1 MAEAATILVIED
13 DAGLARLQQ
22 MRLERA
28 GYHVVGAATA
38 AEGLTQALC
47 PAVELIVLD
56 QRLPGGTSGLD
67 VYRQI
72 RAAGR
77 DVPAILVTAFS
88 DEQTVLQA
96 LRAGVIDFIP
106 KTADYLDY
114 LVPAIERVLKERR
127 TERQLADSRAQL
139 AGIIESALDA
149 VLTVDDAGR
158 VLVFNPAAEDIFG
171 SAAGAAH
178 GRAVRDFLPDW
189 DELLTRCVP
198 AAGAERGRQ
207 VGHLETRG
215 CRADGGEF
223 PVELSLSRR
232 PRLPFWTCIARD
244 LTERKR
250 AQEEHYRLVQEQAA
264 RVEAQRAEGRLR
276 QLVDKLQEQ
285 AHLLELAHALAHDS
299 EGRIIF
305 WNKGTAQMYGWSD
318 AEALGKNVHA
328 LLKTIFPIPRQEI
341 EQQLRRDGI
350 WEGELIHTTKDGTTL
365 VVASHWALHRD
376 ADGRPVAVLEINND
390 VTELKR
396 LQEALRESDR
406 RKDEFLATLAH
417 ELRNPLAPI
426 RNALH
431 LMRLTKNN
439 PVTVE
444 QSREMM
450 ERQVKHMVRLI
461 DDLLEVSRLSRGKIQ
476 IKKEPISVAEI
487 ITMAVEGSRPWMDDA
502 GHQLIVNAPE
512 EPITLEVDGVRIAQV
527 LLNLLNNAAK
537 YTEHG
542 GRIWLSAAV
551 ERASRRLP
559 GEVVFRVKDTGVG
572 IAPDMLSRIF
582 EMFTQVGRSTDRAQG
597 GLGIGLALVRSL
609 VQLHGGRIEAY
620 SAGPGQGSEFV
631 VRLPLPRAAAP
642 AGAAASGGALTPAA
656 TGLHILVV
664 DDNRDGAE
672 SLAMLLHEMGH
683 EVEQAYDG
691 LSGLERARREHP
703 QVLLCDIGLPG
714 ISGYEVARRL
724 RAESAYNDVLL
735 VALTGW
741 GQEDDRRRSQEA
753 GFDAHLVKP
762 VEHEALA
769 ELLAAVRA
777 TGTAT

>member
-1 MAEAATILVIED
+1 
-13 DAGLARLQQ
+13 
-22 MRLERA
+22 
-28 GYHVVGAATA
+28 
-38 AEGLTQALC
+38 
-47 PAVELIVLD
+47 
-56 QRLPGGTSGLD
+56 
-67 VYRQI
+67 
-72 RAAGR
+72 
-77 DVPAILVTAFS
+77 
-88 DEQTVLQA
+88 
-96 LRAGVIDFIP
+96 
-106 KTADYLDY
+106 
-114 LVPAIERVLKERR
+114 
-127 TERQLADSRAQL
+127 
-139 AGIIESALDA
+139 
-149 VLTVDDAGR
+149 
-158 VLVFNPAAEDIFG
+158 
-171 SAAGAAH
+171 
-178 GRAVRDFLPDW
+178 
-189 DELLTRCVP
+189 
-198 AAGAERGRQ
+198 
-207 VGHLETRG
+207 
-215 CRADGGEF
+215 
-223 PVELSLSRR
+223 
-232 PRLPFWTCIARD
+232 
-244 LTERKR
+244 
-250 AQEEHYRLVQEQAA
+250 
-264 RVEAQRAEGRLR
+264 
-276 QLVDKLQEQ
+276 
-285 AHLLELAHALAHDS
+285 
-299 EGRIIF
+299 
-305 WNKGTAQMYGWSD
+305 
-318 AEALGKNVHA
+318 
-328 LLKTIFPIPRQEI
+328 
-341 EQQLRRDGI
+341 
-350 WEGELIHTTKDGTTL
+350 
-365 VVASHWALHRD
+365 
-376 ADGRPVAVLEINND
+376 
-390 VTELKR
+390 
-396 LQEALRESDR
+396 
-406 RKDEFLATLAH
+406 
-417 ELRNPLAPI
+417 
-426 RNALH
+426 
-431 LMRLTKNN
+431 
-439 PVTVE
+439 
-444 QSREMM
+444 
-450 ERQVKHMVRLI
+450 
-461 DDLLEVSRLSRGKIQ
+461 
-476 IKKEPISVAEI
+476 
-487 ITMAVEGSRPWMDDA
+487 MDDA